1 MLLRSSN
8 PNTSDDKRC
17 REPSYEGKSSNFLGV
32 ERPLK
37 GANAEEYLDINRF
50 LSAAYAVRGKESVVC
65 RACAVSAFAGVVMS
79 SCEPVPPTGRSH
91 RSGNGHDARN
101 RGVQTSGRPTD
112 FRILFRKSRHS
123 V

>member
-17 REPSYEGKSSNFLGV
+17 CEPSYAGKSAYCLGV

-50 LSAAYAVRGKESVVC
+50 FLLPMPFEVRNPLYAG
-65 RACAVSAFAGVVMS
+65 RA
-79 SCEPVPPTGRSH
+79 
-91 RSGNGHDARN
+91 
-101 RGVQTSGRPTD
+101 
-112 FRILFRKSRHS
+112 LFQPLQELYEL